1 MKILAFR
8 ILLAR
13 AYLFSKG
20 YRDANVGHI
29 LICLTLKEVKKAV
42 LRGSHGGRCLG
53 IMDLISK
60 CLLAH
65 PAADPQLC

>member
-1 MKILAFR
+1 MVAFR

-20 YRDANVGHI
+20 SRDANVGHI
-29 LICLTLKEVKKAV
+29 LICLTLKEVKQAV
-42 LRGSHGGRCLG
+42 LHGSLGGRCLG